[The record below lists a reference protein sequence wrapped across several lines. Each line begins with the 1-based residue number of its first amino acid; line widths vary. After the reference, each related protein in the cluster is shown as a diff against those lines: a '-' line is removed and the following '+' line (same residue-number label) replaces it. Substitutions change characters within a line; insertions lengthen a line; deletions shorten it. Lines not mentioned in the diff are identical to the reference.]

1 MEQITPLIL
10 KQWIDANKDFALI
23 DVRETWEHELKNIGG
38 QNIPMGNIV
47 KNISKIPKDKPVVL
61 YCEKGIRSV
70 IAIQRLEGN
79 GFTGLYNLS
88 GGINAFIPSSLI
100 L

>member
-47 KNISKIPKDKPVVL
+47 KNISKI
-61 YCEKGIRSV
+61 GSV
-70 IAIQRLEGN
+70 N
-79 GFTGLYNLS
+79 
-88 GGINAFIPSSLI
+88 
-100 L
+100 